1 MPDDVLRLRADLA
14 EARIDVQALAQKV
27 RVERSDADSPRAQLA
42 EALAEH
48 QSLLDK
54 HNALHISAR
63 AARDEAEA
71 LRKDAE
77 RYRWMRDRPGW
88 VVAYRIKPKTA
99 IKEWRMLQ
107 EGDWWGNWWPTHEQ
121 AVDHAMQVDAA
132 MGGQK
137 EQG

>member
-77 RYRWMRDRPGW
+77 RYRWLRTNTDDQIPFRGW
-88 VVAYRIKPKTA
+88 WQIAGGAGADQSRLDAA
-99 IKEWRMLQ
+99 I
-107 EGDWWGNWWPTHEQ
+107 
-121 AVDHAMQVDAA
+121 DAA

-137 EQG
+137 EASK